1 MSYNPEKDI
10 AEGSGSRNSL
20 SDLEDCPLT
29 GDEERFPLKQQRKC
43 ESRWP
48 TSQSPF
54 WKIWSIAMTITTLIL
69 LIISVHRGPSHK
81 VSLCPST
88 KIPSESSYNSGD
100 AIIKT
105 WKKDNLVETK
115 FYRDLRYMTLSHD
128 ADWLWKEH
136 TDMLSGNII
145 LPAAEDGSTNASL
158 KSISM

>member
-1 MSYNPEKDI
+1 MSYSPEKDN
-10 AEGSGSRNSL
+10 AEGSDSRNSV

-43 ESRWP
+43 IPQWP
-48 TSQSPF
+48 ADKSPF
-54 WKIWSIAMTITTLIL
+54 WKFWSIAMTITALIL
-69 LIISVHRGPSHK
+69 LIINVHRGSSHK
-81 VSLCPST
+81 TYPCPST
-88 KIPSESSYNSGD
+88 TMPSEETYNSGD
-100 AIIKT
+100 AIVET
-105 WKKDNLVETK
+105 WKKENLVETK

-145 LPAAEDGSTNASL
+145 LPAAEDGSTNATL